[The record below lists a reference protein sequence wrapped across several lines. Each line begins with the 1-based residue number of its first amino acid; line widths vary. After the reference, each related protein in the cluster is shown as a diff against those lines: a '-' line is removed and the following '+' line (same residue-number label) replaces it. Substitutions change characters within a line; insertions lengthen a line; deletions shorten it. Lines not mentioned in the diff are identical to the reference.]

1 MGRWPIICQA
11 PDESWPSPDATTRV
25 TAHAGRRWQ
34 AERRW
39 LFGDLGTTAGVVA
52 LVGGAV
58 AEWLAWQAFVPWDM
72 SEVDKVGQ
80 VIEPGRADHLWP
92 QIFAALAV
100 VTVAYMAIGFVWGRR
115 LVVAASVGS
124 AATWASIWSWRASVS
139 RVDGANFWLASLVT
153 LVLPAAIAAV
163 LLVRAAVRANEL
175 LRARQPPPRT

>member
-1 MGRWPIICQA
+1 
-11 PDESWPSPDATTRV
+11 
-25 TAHAGRRWQ
+25 
-34 AERRW
+34 
-39 LFGDLGTTAGVVA
+39 
-52 LVGGAV
+52 
-58 AEWLAWQAFVPWDM
+58 M
-72 SEVDKVGQ
+72 SEVNKLGQ

-100 VTVAYMAIGFVWGRR
+100 MTVAYMAIGFVWRRR

-124 AATWASIWSWRASVS
+124 ATWASIWSWRASVS

-163 LLVRAAVRANEL
+163 LLVRGAVRANEL